1 MKVEDSTEQ
10 RRAHRLR
17 LLSIEKFFVINHIFN
32 NVNSRNSL
40 PLITNPNFSMTIEPA
55 NQHSSTGS
63 ESEVEQGAP
72 SVLAALQTFKATQE
86 RRVATWSEYE
96 DAIRVHLNTSQ
107 SNSSHVESQNDAGE
121 RRTKDDEE
129 NDQISS
135 SQGLQECSHSHG
147 NGASHDH
154 YQSPQSINNNV
165 MSEILRLVTSS
176 LLDCSHE
183 SRVIQTE
190 LETKFQRK
198 DLSDL
203 VGRIQDL
210 ENKLLRNI
218 VERDQIR
225 KIDQL
230 RKEEGQVDEDQEGE
244 GLSLEERE
252 KKLEDEKKVEKLEKE
267 IGGIKEE
274 IEDQMM
280 EIRAELAELEDD
292 Q

>member
-10 RRAHRLR
+10 RRAPF
-17 LLSIEKFFVINHIFN
+17 IEKTSSSSTVRIFN

-40 PLITNPNFSMTIEPA
+40 PLITNPNTSMTIEPTT
-55 NQHSSTGS
+55 QQSSTGS

-72 SVLAALQTFKATQE
+72 SILAALQTFKATQE
-86 RRVATWSEYE
+86 RRVSTWSEYE
-96 DAIRVHLNTSQ
+96 DAIKVHLNTFQ
-107 SNSSHVESQNDAGE
+107 SSNSHVESQNDAGE
-121 RRTKDDEE
+121 RRTKDDDE
-129 NDQISS
+129 NGQT

-147 NGASHDH
+147 NDGSHDH

-230 RKEEGQVDEDQEGE
+230 RKEEGQEDEDQEGE

-280 EIRAELAELEDD
+280 EIRAEIAELEAD